1 MCVKV
6 HFNLLK
12 ITEPFNAARRIITL
26 PATLTTP
33 QALRVVRAILSE
45 LAVPQPP
52 AGAVCWCGEDVIV
65 LPRVP
70 GQRKKEEIGLGA

>member
-6 HFNLLK
+6 YFNRFK
-12 ITEPFNAARRIITL
+12 VAEPYNASRRTIML
-26 PATLTTP
+26 PADLTTHH
-33 QALRVVRAILSE
+33 ALLVVRAILSE
-45 LAVPQPP
+45 LAVPQPRV
-52 AGAVCWCGEDVIV
+52 GAVCWCGEDVIV